1 MVTIYEELRN
11 FGESNDVISP
21 LEFVVLDCAR

>member
-11 FGESNDVISP
+11 FCESSEGISP
-21 LEFVVLDCAR
+21 LEYVALNCDR